1 MYMNK
6 KNKSNLSPEQLQRKY
21 HQNLVFNYAEYPTCD
36 HWDFK
41 FKSEEYKASLIEW
54 LSKNPDKKIF
64 FYVHIPFCEQL
75 CWFCTCSKF
84 ITKSYKPVEEY
95 LPYLYKEIDMLFEHL
110 NKNNIKLNVG
120 TIFFG
125 GGSPTILKREDLKNL
140 VDKLKGY
147 FDFSK
152 AGDFTVEIDP
162 RRVDADRLMYNYEV
176 CGANR
181 LSFGMQDFDADVQR
195 RVNRIQPFE
204 IFENILTKEVR
215 QVYKTIAFDLLV
227 GQPGQTKQ
235 TMEQTC
241 DQIIELKPTVVQTS
255 LLAYKPWI
263 NKASIRMVE
272 EGPLPDFMERKEL
285 LDVIN
290 DKLKNAGYERI
301 AFESYALPSDSM
313 SKAAKKGEL
322 HYAAAGTQSGGR
334 VNFVGVGSS
343 TKGNMGD
350 EYYSQN
356 VYDLKSY
363 KKCIEKNIFPT
374 FRGMKLSDDDKIRQ
388 HATQQLRT
396 YWKLDFKEFKDLF
409 NIDFKEYFSKE
420 IESLFELET
429 DGLVDIYENKIE
441 VTILGRDFAQFITNR
456 FDAYDPPSKTYKER
470 LEVIDRAKKLQ
481 KESQEY
487 FENL

>member
-1 MYMNK
+1 MNK
-6 KNKSNLSPEQLQRKY
+6 IIKSNLSPEQIQKKY

-36 HWDFK
+36 HWDYN
-41 FKSEEYKASLIEW
+41 FKSDEHKASLVEW

-75 CWFCTCSKF
+75 CWFCTCSKT
-84 ITKSYKPVEEY
+84 ITKNYKEVEAY
-95 LPYLYKEIDMLFEHL
+95 LPSLFKEIDMLFELL

-125 GGSPTILKREDLKNL
+125 GGSPTILNREDLKKL

-152 AGDFTVEIDP
+152 VGDFTVEIDP
-162 RRVDADRLMYNYEV
+162 RRVDADRLIYNHEI

-204 IFENILTKEVR
+204 IFQDILSPEVR
-215 QVYKTIAFDLLV
+215 KAYKTIAFDLLV
-227 GQPGQTKQ
+227 GQPGQDKK
-235 TMEQTC
+235 TMEKTC

-290 DKLKNAGYERI
+290 YKLKNAGYERI
-301 AFESYALPSDSM
+301 AFESYALPDDPM
-313 SKAAKKGEL
+313 AIEAKKGQI
-322 HYAAAGTQSGGR
+322 HYGAAGTQTGGR

-343 TKGNMGD
+343 SKGNLGD

-356 VYDLKSY
+356 VYDLKAY
-363 KKCIEKNIFPT
+363 KKCIDKDIFPV
-374 FRGMKLSDDDKIRQ
+374 FRGMKLSKDDKIRQ

-396 YWKLDFKEFKDLF
+396 NWILDFKDFEDRFKINF
-409 NIDFKEYFSKE
+409 NEYFSKE
-420 IESLFELET
+420 IDTLKELEI
-429 DGLVDIYENKIE
+429 DGLVDIFEDKIE
-441 VTILGRDFAQFITNR
+441 VTVLGRDFAQFITNR
-456 FDAYDPPSKTYKER
+456 FDSYDPPSKSYKER
-470 LEVIDRAKKLQ
+470 LEVIRKAKELQ
-481 KESQEY
+481 KKSLEH
-487 FENL
+487 FERL